1 MKDKLGKNVKIN
13 DKVLFSIK
21 DSETLSVGFVK
32 KIMFDK
38 VEIELYSKKFI
49 RKGVD
54 IVVI

>member
-1 MKDKLGKNVKIN
+1 MQDRLGKNIKIN

-32 KIMFDK
+32 KILFDK

-49 RKGVD
+49 RKGED

>member
-1 MKDKLGKNVKIN
+1 MQDRLGKNIKIN

-32 KIMFDK
+32 KISFDK

-49 RKGVD
+49 RKGED

>member
-1 MKDKLGKNVKIN
+1 MKDRLGKNVKIN

-21 DSETLSVGFVK
+21 DSENLSVGFVK

-49 RKGVD
+49 RKGED